1 MAGLGGSCALVVGQ
15 RFKDS
20 CSGHA
25 LPCSGTPG
33 LSPATAMTPG
43 LGAPAVSQ
51 HPLLSS
57 SLSTKTLPSCL
68 AVSHHPD
75 RGEREAWRSGR
86 GRWVRRRGCT
96 ASGGSGLGERLRKA
110 PSTARLVAGLGK
122 VSTHGCGHQILISGH
137 VGAAVWGWN
146 STLCR
151 CTGAKSHP
159 AGADGQARAAEPA
172 VLGASWPRGA
182 AGGTRGAGGIALV
195 ASLDTPVTSAP
206 ALWSLWPGG
215 LH

>member
-1 MAGLGGSCALVVGQ
+1 MAMHCPARAPRGCPQPWQCPQDRGLQQCHST
-15 RFKDS
+15 RFLAAAS
-20 CSGHA
+20 
-25 LPCSGTPG
+25 
-33 LSPATAMTPG
+33 
-43 LGAPAVSQ
+43 APTFI
-51 HPLLSS
+51 
-57 SLSTKTLPSCL
+57 TKTLPSCL

-75 RGEREAWRSGR
+75 RGEREAWGSGR
-86 GRWVRRRGCT
+86 GRWARRRGCT

-110 PSTARLVAGLGK
+110 PSTARLDAGLGK